1 VPLRG
6 RADRRDAACYN
17 DEMAGPEGQRTVFA
31 TRQATIGTGA
41 LMVLLIIGAAGTGLS
56 SDIRDGVAIG
66 SDVAVRA
73 LLGGLAGAALGVGLL
88 LGIRR
93 IGVATRLGLAGA
105 MAAFLAILT
114 VAALGA
120 TASVSTAPLHPKVSN
135 VDPVEPGG
143 PAAAPPAGTSRGAT
157 SSAVG
162 LPGWVEAALVV
173 IAIVVT
179 IFLVFGAARAFPVP
193 KRLRRGLLGRRN
205 RRVAEPVYEDVDVAA
220 AADVF
225 ERAASLGDGPDPRAA
240 IIAAYA
246 RLLDGLGDVGC
257 ARQPHEA
264 PEEHLRRSLV
274 TLGVEAEHMRLVVDT
289 FLVARFSSHPLTRAD
304 VDRVRSALREVVTQL
319 RSSVLGRET
328 AMAPST

>member
-1 VPLRG
+1 
-6 RADRRDAACYN
+6 
-17 DEMAGPEGQRTVFA
+17 MAGDEGQVLA
-31 TRQATIGTGA
+31 TRRARIVAGV
-41 LMVLLIIGAAGTGLS
+41 LMVLLVVVAAGTGLPD
-56 SDIRDGVAIG
+56 DIRDGVANG

-73 LLGGLAGAALGVGLL
+73 LVGGLAGAALGVGLL
-88 LGIRR
+88 LGVRR

-105 MAAFLAILT
+105 MTAFLAILT

-120 TASVSTAPLHPKVSN
+120 TASVATAPLHPGVPS
-135 VDPVEPGG
+135 VDAVESVG
-143 PAAAPPAGTSRGAT
+143 PAAAPSGET
-157 SSAVG
+157 SSSGESSPVG

-179 IFLVFGAARAFPVP
+179 ALLVFGAARSFPVP

-205 RRVAEPVYEDVDVAA
+205 RRDAEAVYEDVDLEA

-225 ERAASLGDGPDPRAA
+225 DRAAALGDGPDPRAA

-257 ARQPHEA
+257 ARRSHEA

-274 TLGVEAEHMRLVVDT
+274 TLGVDAEHMRLVVDK
-289 FLVARFSSHPLTRAD
+289 FLVARFSSHPLTHAD
-304 VDRVRSALREVVTQL
+304 ADGVRSALREVGAQL

-328 AMAPST
+328 AMAT